1 MSKWIWT
8 VIACVAVGALAFFG
22 GVFVGRLTAPS
33 GFNRAGGFAGFGQNG
48 QNGARAGGGFASG
61 TVLKKDSGSLTLQLP
76 NGGGTKNIII
86 DPTTQVIK
94 SEVVKDSA
102 ISVGTTVTAI
112 GTAGSDGSI
121 TARAITIGA
130 GMGGMRGLFGGG
142 GNGGG
147 NGSGGSGGGSSGS
160 SGGGGFGG
168 SGGNGGGGNGGSN
181 GGAGGASGAPPGQ

>member
-33 GFNRAGGFAGFGQNG
+33 GFNRGGGFAGLGGG

-61 TVLKKDSGSLTLQLP
+61 TVLKKDTGSMTLQLP
-76 NGGGTKNIII
+76 SGGGTKNIII
-86 DPTTQVIK
+86 DSSTQIIK
-94 SEVVKDSA
+94 SEAVSETA

-121 TARAITIGA
+121 TARAVTIG
-130 GMGGMRGLFGGG
+130 GELGGIRGLFGGG
-142 GNGGG
+142 GGGQNGGG
-147 NGSGGSGGGSSGS
+147 QNGGGQNGGGQNGGGP
-160 SGGGGFGG
+160 SGGGGGQ
-168 SGGNGGGGNGGSN
+168 NGGGQGG
-181 GGAGGASGAPPGQ
+181 PPTGQ